1 MGGAPR
7 AGFARPICQVPIC
20 HLTGFGKDEL
30 DGRLVEGRDRLNT
43 EDRFI
48 SRMPDVA
55 LIASTLTLVETTLY
69 AVAVA
74 VYTLLVQRG
83 RLSPWDRLLVE
94 LLGQPGLEEVASKF
108 VDMAY
113 RRLYVIWISF
123 VYFLALVGGFWS
135 MATQDLTGAA

>member
-1 MGGAPR
+1 MPGTCRLEICTGFMGGAPR
-7 AGFARPICQVPIC
+7 TGFARPTCQVPIC

-30 DGRLVEGRDRLNT
+30 DGRLVEGRDRLNP

-55 LIASTLTLVETTLY
+55 LIASTLILVETTLY

-83 RLSPWDRLLVE
+83 WLSPWDRLLVE
-94 LLGQPGLEEVASKF
+94 FDEIYAGRSSGI
-108 VDMAY
+108 
-113 RRLYVIWISF
+113 R
-123 VYFLALVGGFWS
+123 
-135 MATQDLTGAA
+135 